1 VIFKR
6 ATMPTKEKTYTLTE
20 AARELGLTKQ
30 GVLNAIDKG
39 RLPAERKEIVR
50 KIWMIKADA
59 VKAYKVSLTH
69 QQSGKKN

>member
-6 ATMPTKEKTYTLTE
+6 ATMAKKTTYTLSE

-39 RLPAERKEIVR
+39 RLPAERQEIMR
-50 KIWMIKADA
+50 KVWMISADA
-59 VKAYKVSLTH
+59 VKKYKVSLSH

>member
-1 VIFKR
+1 MAK
-6 ATMPTKEKTYTLTE
+6 KKNYTLTE

-39 RLPAERKEIVR
+39 RLPAERKEILR
-50 KIWMIKADA
+50 KIWMISSEA
-59 VKAYKVSLTH
+59 VKAYKVSLSH